1 MYFCIND
8 SFKMNKIPLNNKR
21 LVMAIVNVTP
31 DSFYEKSR
39 CTTTNQLLKRLDELK
54 NSPINILDIGAYSS
68 RPNGTFVSEQE
79 EIDRL
84 IPALQI
90 IKTQLPQTLISIDTF
105 RAKVVEEC
113 NKHVDFDIVNDISG
127 GTLDTQMFDTIAK
140 LKKTYVLTHMRGTPQ
155 TMNLPKNTTYSDL
168 LQETIAF
175 FDKRIQELNTQGIH
189 DIIIDPGFG
198 FAKTTEQNYT
208 LLKNLHLFKNWD
220 LPLLVGFSRKSM
232 IYKTL
237 NTTPQ
242 NSLNGTTILNTL
254 ALTQGA
260 NILRVHDPREA
271 HEAIQLFETYNN
283 A

>member
-1 MYFCIND
+1 
-8 SFKMNKIPLNNKR
+8 MNKIPWNNKR

-39 CTTTNQLLKRLDELK
+39 CVNENQLLQRLDELK
-54 NSPINILDIGAYSS
+54 NEPVDIIDIGAYSS
-68 RPNGTFVSEQE
+68 RPNGTFVAEQE

-84 IPALQI
+84 IPALKI
-90 IKTQLPQTLISIDTF
+90 VKTQFPETPISIDTF
-105 RAKVVEEC
+105 RAKVVAEC
-113 NKHVDFDIVNDISG
+113 AQHADFDIVNDISG
-127 GTLDTQMFDTIAK
+127 GTLDAQMFDTVAE

-155 TMNLPKNTTYSDL
+155 TMNLLENTTYNDL
-168 LQETIAF
+168 LQDVIAF
-175 FDKRIQELNTQGIH
+175 FDERIQELNAKGVN

-208 LLKNLHLFKNWD
+208 LLKNLHLFKKWN

-237 NTTPQ
+237 KSTPQ
-242 NSLNGTTILNTL
+242 NSLNGTTVLNTL
-254 ALTQGA
+254 ALAQGA

-271 HEAIQLFETYNN
+271 HETVQLFETYNN